1 MTEVETYN
9 LCFYV
14 NLVKVSTSPNL
25 IVNITKEKLIFIVI
39 NNYILKLIHISKTI
53 FNLLTCNNNVNGKLK

>member
-25 IVNITKEKLIFIVI
+25 IVSITKGKLIFIVI
-39 NNYILKLIHISKTI
+39 NNYILKLIHISKTV
-53 FNLLTCNNNVNGKLK
+53 FNLLICNNNVNGKLK